1 MGRTGMR
8 HPPVRL
14 LTSASWSNTAEEQ
27 GCRPRQAEPSSV
39 WLSTHRTLGPAFL
52 LGRMVSCPLGH
63 VRGSLWD
70 QAIQAKINWDGE
82 GDSGSPHLSDA
93 GLGGCSL

>member
-1 MGRTGMR
+1 M
-8 HPPVRL
+8 
-14 LTSASWSNTAEEQ
+14 
-27 GCRPRQAEPSSV
+27 
-39 WLSTHRTLGPAFL
+39 GPAFL
-52 LGRMVSCPLGH
+52 LGRMVSPPLGH

-70 QAIQAKINWDGE
+70 QAIQAKINWAGE